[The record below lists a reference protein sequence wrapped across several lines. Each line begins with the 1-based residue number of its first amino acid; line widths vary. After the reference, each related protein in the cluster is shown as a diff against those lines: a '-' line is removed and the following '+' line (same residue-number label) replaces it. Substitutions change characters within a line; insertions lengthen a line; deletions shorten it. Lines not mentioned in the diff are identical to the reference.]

1 LGNTLEKKR
10 GWADNIF
17 KNMNMKND
25 SKIKDIS
32 NILKVLGSPFRIEL
46 LFEIGRGEAC
56 VCHLVAVFK
65 KRQAFISQHLM
76 VLRDAGILKT
86 RRDKKYIYYS
96 VSDMD
101 IFSILEKTAGL
112 FGDGQEPAFQIQKL
126 SSASKCNCP
135 KCEN

>member
-1 LGNTLEKKR
+1 
-10 GWADNIF
+10 
-17 KNMNMKND
+17 MNKD

-46 LFEIGRGEAC
+46 LYEIGSGEAC

-86 RRDKKYIYYS
+86 RREQKYIYYS
-96 VSDMD
+96 VTDME
-101 IFSILEKTAGL
+101 IFSILEKAAGL
-112 FGDGQEPAFQIQKL
+112 FGDGKKIVFQIQKL
-126 SSASKCNCP
+126 SSNSKCSCP
-135 KCEN
+135 KCEKEKGR